1 MQSYS
6 TSESEGV
13 AEICLVVNFPI
24 QVPLSIEVTIHQ
36 DEMSESW
43 TFSWIYIRAYMYMF
57 NMYEVWSSMSGL
69 IFHWIHYEAQQHSC
83 GFYSEG

>member
-1 MQSYS
+1 MLVHFITINVFIYAATVLQFEMQSYN

-36 DEMSESW
+36 DEMSES
-43 TFSWIYIRAYMYMF
+43 
-57 NMYEVWSSMSGL
+57 
-69 IFHWIHYEAQQHSC
+69 
-83 GFYSEG
+83 